1 VNEPSPLAEL
11 IASLTTE
18 QKATLVRGWDF
29 WHTTRIADAGVESI
43 MVADGP
49 HGLRRAPGRGDHV
62 GVSGSVPATCF
73 PTASALGSSWDQDL
87 AREVGAAIGREAR
100 DQGVSVVLGP
110 GVNIKRS
117 PLCGRNFEYWS
128 EDPYLT
134 GRMAAALVSG
144 LQSEQ
149 VGACLK
155 HFAVNNQ
162 ETDRMR
168 VSADVDERALRE
180 IYLAAFE
187 HVITTAQPWTVMC
200 SYNRV
205 NGVHASQHRWLLT
218 GLLRGEWG
226 FGGLV
231 MSDWGAVHD
240 RVAAL
245 AAGLDLEMP
254 PDSEA
259 SDPAVIAA
267 VASGELAGDV
277 LDEAVARVLRL
288 VRQTAPGR
296 RAAAGAAGPAA
307 DPDGQHALARR
318 AAADSAVLLKND
330 GGVLPLVPRPGL
342 TVAVTG
348 EFARTPRFQGAGS
361 SQVSP
366 TRVDVPLDEL
376 TAALPGATVR
386 FSPGFVLPAGR
397 GAADGGA
404 APAGDAALA
413 ADAVRDAA
421 GADVI
426 VAFLGL
432 PAGAESEGWDRRHI
446 DLPAA
451 QTGLVAALATAHPGV
466 PLVAV
471 LANGSAVRTSGF
483 QQQAAAIVEGWL
495 GGQAAGGALADVLT
509 GAVNPSGRL
518 TETIPVRLQD
528 TPSYL
533 NFPGAE
539 GHVRYGEGIFVGY
552 RGFDAADQAVSYPFG
567 HGLSYTSFGYDGLG
581 VSQAGTLDGGDLSV
595 TVRCQVTNTGPRDG
609 AEVAQLYVSHPS
621 AGVPRPPRE
630 LRGFRKVR
638 LAPGETA
645 AVAFALTARDLA
657 YWSEREHGWVT
668 EPGSYRV
675 AVGASSRDLR
685 LTADLEVGGTPRRA
699 PLTGMSTLREW
710 LADPDGGPALRE
722 AIGTGPD
729 GKPGGILA
737 SDELVAIIGNFT
749 LHTLAAFPGLGV
761 THEVLNRLLSPG
773 PG

>member
-1 VNEPSPLAEL
+1 VDEHLPLAEL

-18 QKATLVRGWDF
+18 QKATLVRGWNF
-29 WHTTRIADAGVESI
+29 WNTTRITPAGIESI

-62 GVSGSVPATCF
+62 GVTGSVPATCF
-73 PTASALGSSWDQDL
+73 PTASALGSSWDPDL
-87 AREVGAAIGREAR
+87 ASEVGAAIGREAR

-128 EDPYLT
+128 EDPFLT

-205 NGVHASQHRWLLT
+205 NGVHASHHRWLLT
-218 GLLRGEWG
+218 DLLRGEWG

-254 PDSEA
+254 PDKEA

-267 VASGELAGDV
+267 VATGDLSGDV
-277 LDEAVARVLRL
+277 LDEAVARLLRL

-296 RAAAGAAGPAA
+296 RAAAAARGPAA
-307 DPDGQHALARR
+307 DPGEQHALARR
-318 AAADSAVLLKND
+318 AAADSIVLLKND

-386 FSPGFVLPAGR
+386 FSHGFRLGESS
-397 GAADGGA
+397 DGSDGT
-404 APAGDAALA
+404 ALA
-413 ADAVRDAA
+413 ADGALAAEAVRDAA
-421 GADVI
+421 G
-426 VAFLGL
+426 
-432 PAGAESEGWDRRHI
+432 
-446 DLPAA
+446 
-451 QTGLVAALATAHPGV
+451 
-466 PLVAV
+466 
-471 LANGSAVRTSGF
+471 RT
-483 QQQAAAIVEGWL
+483 
-495 GGQAAGGALADVLT
+495 
-509 GAVNPSGRL
+509 
-518 TETIPVRLQD
+518 
-528 TPSYL
+528 
-533 NFPGAE
+533 
-539 GHVRYGEGIFVGY
+539 
-552 RGFDAADQAVSYPFG
+552 
-567 HGLSYTSFGYDGLG
+567 
-581 VSQAGTLDGGDLSV
+581 
-595 TVRCQVTNTGPRDG
+595 
-609 AEVAQLYVSHPS
+609 
-621 AGVPRPPRE
+621 
-630 LRGFRKVR
+630 
-638 LAPGETA
+638 
-645 AVAFALTARDLA
+645 
-657 YWSEREHGWVT
+657 
-668 EPGSYRV
+668 
-675 AVGASSRDLR
+675 
-685 LTADLEVGGTPRRA
+685 
-699 PLTGMSTLREW
+699 
-710 LADPDGGPALRE
+710 
-722 AIGTGPD
+722 
-729 GKPGGILA
+729 
-737 SDELVAIIGNFT
+737 
-749 LHTLAAFPGLGV
+749 
-761 THEVLNRLLSPG
+761 
-773 PG
+773 